1 MKFGFGGAVVK
12 VSLAKH
18 STRLIA
24 LAVGFLATFAEAQV
38 QVKSHP
44 GFDVPAEEVIAS
56 ST

>member
-1 MKFGFGGAVVK
+1 MK